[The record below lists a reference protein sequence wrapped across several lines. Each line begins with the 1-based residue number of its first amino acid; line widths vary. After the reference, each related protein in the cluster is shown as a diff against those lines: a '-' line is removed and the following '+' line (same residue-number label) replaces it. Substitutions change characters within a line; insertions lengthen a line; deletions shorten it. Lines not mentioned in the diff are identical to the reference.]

1 MKTVM
6 KKLSPWLALAAL
18 ALHAAPAFASV
29 AANTQIVN
37 QASLSYND
45 GAAIRTATAAVTVT
59 VSLVPG
65 IPNIAIGPPQ
75 TTSYNGPNTV
85 LHNTFT
91 VTNSGN
97 GPDTFNLGTVVS
109 GAANT
114 TAPTSVVANPA
125 VPGTLALGG
134 TITVAGSTKSAI
146 LVPSDGVADSAVN
159 GITAGSTVVIGGEVR
174 TVNAV
179 SDPGLSGTA
188 TITLSSALTNPA
200 PGAGVIVGEQ
210 KTVTVDVTAGSIGTP
225 GVNITVNKNLTVTS
239 THAPGATL
247 TSASITDTFTS
258 GVASLTKYVR
268 NVTTGQT
275 GTTKLTHNAAD
286 YYQSG
291 ITAKTGDV
299 LEYILVASNSGSA
312 AVTASVVTDVLPT
325 SFVTLKTAVYNAN
338 TKDLIYEDASGTLTF
353 LSAANDGDTANYNA
367 GTSTITVNVGTGA
380 TANNGTNLGGA
391 IDAGKSVFVYYQTVI
406 N

>member
-1 MKTVM
+1 MKIAV
-6 KKLSPWLALAAL
+6 KFLLAAL
-18 ALHAAPAFASV
+18 ATGAIALPAAPALANI

-45 GAAIRTATAAVTVT
+45 GAAVRTATAAVTVT

-75 TTSYNGPNTV
+75 TTSYNGPNTP

-97 GPDTFNLGTVVS
+97 GPDTFTLGALITGS
-109 GAANT
+109 TNT
-114 TAPTSVVANPA
+114 SAPTATISNPA
-125 VPGTLALGG
+125 APGTLALGG
-134 TITVAGSTKSAI
+134 TITVAGSTQSAI
-146 LVPSDGVADSAVN
+146 KVPSDGVADSAVN
-159 GITAGSTVVIGGEVR
+159 GISAGSTVVIAGEVR

-179 SDPGLSGTA
+179 SDPGLSGIA
-188 TITLSSALTNPA
+188 TITLSSPLSNTA

-210 KTVTVDVTAGSIGTP
+210 KTVTVDVTAGAIGTP
-225 GVNITVNKNLTVTS
+225 GSNITVNKDLTVTS
-239 THAPGATL
+239 THSAAATL

-275 GTTKLTHNAAD
+275 GTTKLTHNSAD

-291 ITAKTGDV
+291 VTAKTGDV

-312 AVTASVVTDVLPT
+312 PVTASVVTDVLPT
-325 SFVTLKTAVYNAN
+325 AFVTLKINVYSAN
-338 TKDLIYEDASGTLTF
+338 TRDFIYEDAAGALSYLT
-353 LSAANDGDTANYNA
+353 AANDGDIANYNA
-367 GTSTITVNVGTGA
+367 GSSTITVNVGSSA
-380 TANNGTNLGGA
+380 TPNNGTNLGGS
-391 IDAGKSVFVYYQTVI
+391 IDAGKSVFVYYQTTV